1 VRWLNRSENCGS
13 QYDAHVHRPR
23 RWWPLYLGWI
33 ALCAILF
40 LALSGL
46 EDPSRPTGRILSIEA
61 GHRAL
66 TLARARGIVQHHVV
80 HVARA
85 RKGEGGNDDRWI
97 VLLDRVP
104 HTRLEEAV
112 VVELGVEDGRLLR
125 MRKPQQ

>member
-1 VRWLNRSENCGS
+1 M
-13 QYDAHVHRPR
+13 HRPR

-40 LALSGL
+40 VALSGL

-66 TLARARGIVQHHVV
+66 AIVHARGLSQHHVG

-85 RKGEGGNDDRWI
+85 RKGVGGDADRWI

-104 HTRLEEAV
+104 HTSLKEAV

-125 MRKPQQ
+125 IRKPVTLASR